1 MLSFRLFAWFYSL
14 YAISLLPRSMS
25 PYPSSGRSL
34 AFLLL
39 ALIMTGMLGACDTA
53 ISPFVESDTRFSVF
67 GQFNVAD
74 TRHVLRVED
83 LRDSL
88 SSRVPQ
94 DPKLTV
100 ELTNTSTGEVFS
112 MEPEDLAFSEERI
125 VRNFVFEG
133 SIDSST
139 VYRVDI
145 QSPDGA
151 RASAEF
157 TTPKGLPTLSMDSM
171 RVCGDTTDMLP
182 GTPTGF
188 SVEIE
193 PQQGDQIGLLTPV
206 YITPSVIGTYP
217 KLNDLAADNDIDK
230 RASYFV
236 DAPRDLQGVALEI
249 LGDAFQGTELPPPAI
264 PNDVN
269 LRYGSV
275 GPDFPGSEF
284 LFEDFES
291 VSLPGNYDN
300 VDGGLGLV
308 FASVTDT
315 VDVPYERREQEC
327 D

>member
-1 MLSFRLFAWFYSL
+1 
-14 YAISLLPRSMS
+14 MS
-25 PYPSSGRSL
+25 QYPSSRRSL
-34 AFLLL
+34 F
-39 ALIMTGMLGACDTA
+39 ALFAALVTASMLGACDTA

-88 SSRVPQ
+88 SNRVPRE
-94 DPKLTV
+94 PRLTV
-100 ELTNTSTGEVFS
+100 ELTNTSTGDVFS
-112 MEPEDLAFSEERI
+112 MEPEDLAFSADRV

-145 QSPDGA
+145 RSPDGA
-151 RASAEF
+151 SASAEF
-157 TTPKGLPTLSMDSM
+157 TTPQGLPMLSMDSM

-193 PQQGDQIGLLTPV
+193 PQEGDQIGLLTPI
-206 YITPSVIGTYP
+206 YITPSVLGTYP

-236 DAPRDLQGVALEI
+236 DATRDLQGVALDI
-249 LGDAFQGTELPPPAI
+249 LGDSFQGTQLPPPAI
-264 PNDVN
+264 PNQVKMG
-269 LRYGSV
+269 YGAV
-275 GPDFPGSEF
+275 GPDFPGSEY
-284 LFEDFES
+284 LFADFES
-291 VSLPGNYDN
+291 AALPGNYDN

-315 VDVPYERREQEC
+315 VDVPYEREEQVC